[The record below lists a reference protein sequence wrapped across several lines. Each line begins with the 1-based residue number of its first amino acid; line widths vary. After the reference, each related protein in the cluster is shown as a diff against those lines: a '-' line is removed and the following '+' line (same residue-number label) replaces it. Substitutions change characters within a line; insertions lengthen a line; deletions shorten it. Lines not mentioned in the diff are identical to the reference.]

1 MSWHIQPACEHSFM
15 MKGERPMKK
24 KTTAKLHLHRETLR
38 QLLDPSA
45 LRVALGG
52 ASVPVTAC
60 GSTCPP
66 ICTQARRCAG

>member
-1 MSWHIQPACEHSFM
+1 
-15 MKGERPMKK
+15 MKK